1 MAMERTFAAL
11 KPDAVQ
17 RGLVGEIVARFERK
31 GFKLLGL
38 KMMLVTREMAEEHYG
53 EHKGKPFF
61 NGLVDFIT
69 SSPIVAMA
77 WEGENAVASIRT
89 MMGATNPKDSAPGT
103 LRGDYA
109 VDMGRNIVHGSDS
122 VESAERELKIFFN
135 SNELLQDWNRCS
147 EAWVYEKPVVKTPAG
162 VK

>member
-1 MAMERTFAAL
+1 MAFERTFVAL

-17 RGLVGEIVARFERK
+17 RGLIGELIARFESK
-31 GFKLLGL
+31 GFKLVGL
-38 KMMLVTREMAEEHYG
+38 KFMSVTREMAETHYG
-53 EHKGKPFF
+53 EHKEKPFF
-61 NGLVDFIT
+61 GGLVDFIT

-103 LRGDYA
+103 IRGDYA

-122 VESAERELKIFFN
+122 PASAERELKIFFKDG
-135 SNELLQDWNRCS
+135 ELVSWKRCP
-147 EAWVYEKPVVKTPAG
+147 EGWFYEKPQA
-162 VK
+162 